1 MAVGR
6 FARTAAFIA
15 LSAGT
20 AGAFAH
26 HGIANF
32 DLNKD
37 VTIDGAVKRLAFVN
51 PHSWLYVSVTGAN
64 GQTVEWRCEMRSATV
79 LRRSGW
85 SASMFMPGT
94 PIRVTG
100 APDRHDPNTCY
111 LSTIT
116 FTDGVT
122 MDRYGQLQKAGAVA
136 SAVDRPARLPN
147 GDPNLNGDW
156 AGEQRVMTDRSG
168 LRGALVPISVANQI
182 GSGELPAGVR
192 AFPGARGTP
201 ESLAEDAIHTAWTR
215 PSPVALT
222 DAGKKAAEGFDPSSS
237 ANPRLRCEP
246 TNIMFDWTF
255 ETFTN
260 RITQDENSIRI
271 QYGAPGIDRTV
282 YLHETAHPANVEP
295 SVTGH
300 SIGRFENDVLVVDT
314 VGFKP
319 GVLSADTLTMHSGQL
334 HVVERF
340 TLDAAKGALKRDYVA
355 EDPLYFTDQY
365 KGSDTVYVA
374 DLPYEA
380 PSCTD
385 LSYATD
391 RGTLA
396 AQQADAQSQ
405 SRVAAPAAAPAAR
418 PWWMFWKDW
427 F

>member
-1 MAVGR
+1 MTFRHLVRAAAAGVLMAGLPV
-6 FARTAAFIA
+6 
-15 LSAGT
+15 
-20 AGAFAH
+20 AFAH

-37 VTIDGAVKRLAFVN
+37 VSINGTVKRLAFVN
-51 PHSWLYVSVTGAN
+51 PHSWLYVNVPDAN
-64 GQTVEWRCEMRSATV
+64 GTVTEWRCEMRSATV

-94 PIRVTG
+94 QLRVTG

-116 FTDGVT
+116 FADGTT
-122 MDRYGQLQKAGAVA
+122 MDRYGQLQKAGAVTNVA
-136 SAVDRPARLPN
+136 DRPARLPT
-147 GDPNLNGDW
+147 GEPNLNGDW

-168 LRGALVPISVANQI
+168 LRGALVPLSVADKI

-201 ESLAEDAIHTAWTR
+201 ESLAEDAIHTAWVR

-222 DAGKKAAEGFDPSSS
+222 EAGRKAAEGFDPSST

-246 TNIMFDWTF
+246 TNILFDWTF

-260 RITQDENSIRI
+260 RITQDENAIRI
-271 QYGAPGIDRTV
+271 QYGAPGIDRTIH
-282 YLHETAHPANVEP
+282 LHETSHPGNIEP

-300 SIGRFENDVLVVDT
+300 SIGHWENDVLVVDT

-340 TLDAAKGALKRDYVA
+340 TLDAAKGALRREYVA
-355 EDPLYFTDQY
+355 EDPLYFSGQY
-365 KGSDTVYVA
+365 KGADTVYLA
-374 DLPYEA
+374 DLPYET
-380 PSCTD
+380 PSCED

-391 RGTLA
+391 RGTRA
-396 AQQADAQSQ
+396 AERSEAQT
-405 SRVAAPAAAPAAR
+405 APQPAAPAAR
-418 PWWMFWKDW
+418 PWWLFWKDW